1 MSLSQ
6 GRIAS
11 LGHSEITELSFL
23 DQFLERSGRF
33 LNRNLGVDSSA
44 LEQIQF
50 LGSPEMLVDVVDT
63 VPQTLLTAKILSYNS
78 EGTKG

>member
-1 MSLSQ
+1 MSLPQS
-6 GRIAS
+6 RIAS
-11 LGHSEITELSFL
+11 LGHSEVTELSFL

-33 LNRNLGVDSSA
+33 LNRNLGVNSSA

-50 LGSPEMLVDVVDT
+50 LGSPEVLVDVVDT
-63 VPQTLLTAKILSYNS
+63 ASQTFLTAKILSYNS